1 MGYQATAISA
11 PVPSQAGP
19 SDVCVTALFP
29 NVIDNIDVKAPLV
42 VDAAR
47 RIAALV
53 RI

>member
-1 MGYQATAISA
+1 
-11 PVPSQAGP
+11 
-19 SDVCVTALFP
+19 VTALFP